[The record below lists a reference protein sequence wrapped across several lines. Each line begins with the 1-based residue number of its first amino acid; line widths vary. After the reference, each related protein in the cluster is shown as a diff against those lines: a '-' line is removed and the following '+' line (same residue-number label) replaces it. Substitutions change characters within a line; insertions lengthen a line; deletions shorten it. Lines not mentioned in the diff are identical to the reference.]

1 MTWLSLALTLL
12 KIAST
17 IITWARERELIS
29 QGYDQAIAEQ
39 AEAILKK
46 TEAGKAILERVN
58 ALSDD
63 DVDAELRGL
72 EPK

>member
-1 MTWLSLALTLL
+1 MTWVSLALTLL
-12 KIAST
+12 KIAAA

-29 QGYDQAIAEQ
+29 KGYDQAVAEQ
-39 AEAILKK
+39 AAAILQKTATGKK
-46 TEAGKAILERVN
+46 ILERVN

>member
-29 QGYDQAIAEQ
+29 YGNDKAIAEQ

-46 TEAGKAILERVN
+46 TDVGKKILERVN

-63 DVDAELRGL
+63 AVDAGLRGL

>member
-12 KIAST
+12 KIAAT

-29 QGYDQAIAEQ
+29 YGYDKAIAEQ

-46 TEAGKAILERVN
+46 TDVGKAILERVN

>member
-1 MTWLSLALTLL
+1 MSWLSLALALL
-12 KIAST
+12 KLVNSIM
-17 IITWARERELIS
+17 TWARERELVS
-29 QGYDQAIAEQ
+29 EGYDKAIAEQ
-39 AEAILKK
+39 SAEILKK
-46 TEAGKAILERVN
+46 TSAGKAILERVN

>member
-1 MTWLSLALTLL
+1 MTWVSLALALL
-12 KIAST
+12 KFVNLIM
-17 IITWARERELIS
+17 TWARESELIS
-29 QGYDQAIAEQ
+29 KGYDQAIAEQ
-39 AEAILKK
+39 SAAILKK

>member
-1 MTWLSLALTLL
+1 MTWVSLALALL
-12 KIAST
+12 KFVNAIM
-17 IITWARERELIS
+17 TWARERELIS
-29 QGYDQAIAEQ
+29 EGYDRAIAEQ
-39 AEAILKK
+39 AASILKK

>member
-12 KIAST
+12 KIAYT

-29 QGYDQAIAEQ
+29 YGYDQAIAEQ

-46 TEAGKAILERVN
+46 TDVGKKILERVN

>member
-1 MTWLSLALTLL
+1 MTWVSLALALL
-12 KIAST
+12 KFVNAIM
-17 IITWARERELIS
+17 TWARERELIS
-29 QGYDQAIAEQ
+29 KGYDQAIAEQ
-39 AEAILKK
+39 SAAILKK